1 MKKSQKL
8 VILFLAASMLLSGCV
23 MRTVDEL
30 YCLPKRHQADDD
42 LQKVIDQ
49 TMVGLSYSAPLYG
62 ENKQMIQPVD
72 LDGDG
77 ITEYIVLARD
87 SVNKSLKL
95 LIFSQLAVGYVLT
108 DTIESYGSAF
118 DFIAFSNL
126 DDHPGV
132 EIIVGRLVG
141 EGVVRSAAVYRLTD
155 GKMEQLLE
163 VSYSAL
169 LNTDLDKDGRGEIF
183 VVRPENNGD
192 ITSAAVL
199 YRYQNGQIQCSS
211 QLEISTPSSAIK
223 KLENITLEDGSSAV
237 LVTCGENNIQTM
249 EIFNFN
255 GGELRRAYGPVSME
269 KLNGYFVY
277 PTDADCDGD
286 TELPELIPIKN
297 ADGTDSNECWIRWYG
312 LYSNGTTTSGM
323 YTYYSYA
330 DKWYLHMDQA
340 WIDNLTV
347 TRSDGVCTFTN
358 FDKEVVMTIYALSG
372 SNRKEQ
378 ANQLDGAVL
387 GSSETVTFVAVIGPG
402 AETMKITKQRVK
414 QLFYP
419 IELKLYTQ
427 EG

>member
-1 MKKSQKL
+1 MKKLRKA
-8 VILFLAASMLLSGCV
+8 VILFLAVSMLLSGCV

-30 YCLPKRHQADDD
+30 YCLPKRPQADDD

-49 TMVGLSYSAPLYG
+49 AMIGLSYSAPVYG
-62 ENKQMIQPVD
+62 ENRQTIQPVD

-87 SVNKSLKL
+87 SSNKSLKL
-95 LIFSQLAVGYVLT
+95 LIFRQLAVGYVLT
-108 DTIESYGSAF
+108 DTIENYGSAF
-118 DFIAFSNL
+118 DFIEFSNL

-141 EGVVRSAAVYRLTD
+141 EGAVRSAAVYRSVD

-163 VSYSAL
+163 VSYSEL
-169 LNTDLDKDGRGEIF
+169 INTDMDKDGRSEMF
-183 VVRPENNGD
+183 VIRPENNGD
-192 ITSAAVL
+192 ITSVAML
-199 YRYQNGQIQCSS
+199 YRYEDGQIQCSS
-211 QLEISTPSSAIK
+211 QLEISSPSSSIK
-223 KLENITLEDGSSAV
+223 RLENITLEDGSSAV
-237 LVTCGENNIQTM
+237 LVTCGEDNIQTM
-249 EIFNFN
+249 EVINLQ
-255 GGELRRAYGPVSME
+255 GGELGRTYGPVSQE
-269 KLNGYFVY
+269 KMNGYFIY
-277 PTDADCDGD
+277 PSDADCDGD
-286 TELPELIPIKN
+286 TELPELIPMKN
-297 ADGTDSNECWIRWYG
+297 ADGTDSDEFWIRWYG
-312 LYSNGTTTSGM
+312 IYSDGTTTGGM

-372 SNRKEQ
+372 SNRKER

-402 AETMKITKQRVK
+402 AEAMKITKQRVK